1 MRYFQHSRIP
11 SRSCF
16 FNCKAGNCDDTDTIV
31 WRLTWTM
38 ETNGRVNRTSARKSL
53 SRLTVS
59 ESVCQTLRQST
70 HSWSISFGI
79 VAFVSS
85 LPGKAERSDV
95 TNASVQV
102 SRVDERNLPAA
113 IKRSTVSSH
122 GEARPTAPAPHHA
135 HHRKTLNLS
144 IFLLSFSHLSRI
156 TPTPT
161 PHPSSPPSSPASPS
175 SSSSSSVCPISSNPS
190 VSPPISG
197 ARSPSFR
204 A

>member
-59 ESVCQTLRQST
+59 ESVCQTRRQST

-122 GEARPTAPAPHHA
+122 GELKHSSG
-135 HHRKTLNLS
+135 RKS
-144 IFLLSFSHLSRI
+144 QAVIEHLRA
-156 TPTPT
+156 TDG
-161 PHPSSPPSSPASPS
+161 S
-175 SSSSSSVCPISSNPS
+175 SSTPRAPSQNAQSLYFSTFFLTLISDYPHTNT
-190 VSPPISG
+190 SPVLP
-197 ARSPSFR
+197 P
-204 A
+204 

>member
-161 PHPSSPPSSPASPS
+161 PHPSSPLSSPASPS